1 MADDEDEFDAT
12 GDLADEDD
20 EEDDEEGAT
29 F

>member
-1 MADDEDEFDAT
+1 VAEDEDEFDAAE
-12 GDLADEDD
+12 DLADEDE